1 MKQKMKRILSVA
13 LVLCLA
19 IGVFC
24 STTET
29 AQAKAYKKTI
39 KKTFKIKHGKTKLLK
54 FKAKS
59 KATITITV
67 KVKGNP
73 KEYRYVTMNFAGAGY
88 IYDIMQMTAGGIVS
102 KKIKIKKG
110 MQECTI
116 NSESSK
122 TLTCTIEI
130 KAKKPVLQYK
140 SLKNTKIEHCSSS
153 LHDH

>member
-1 MKQKMKRILSVA
+1 MKQKMKRILSIV

-88 IYDIMQMTAGGIVS
+88 IYDGIWMTDEGIVS

-110 MQECTI
+110 MQELII
-116 NSESSK
+116 NSASSK
-122 TLTCTIEI
+122 TMTCTIEI

-140 SLKNTKIEHCSSS
+140 SLKNHKIKHCSNP
-153 LHDH
+153 LHNH